1 MKWFVG
7 LVTILVFGLAVWLW
21 LKPMS
26 APAPVLES
34 KVINLGKVEVAA
46 TPLTLK
52 ANQPIVFEL
61 ALTTHSVELNYDFTQ
76 VIAAGD
82 DRGNSYPAVNWSGGS
97 GWHHLEGEITFDR
110 LKPGARQL
118 KLIFTD
124 IDQKGGELSWEL

>member
-1 MKWFVG
+1 MKWFVV
-7 LVTILVFGLAVWLW
+7 LVTILVFGLAFWVWF
-21 LKPMS
+21 KPKPVAT
-26 APAPVLES
+26 APLES
-34 KVINLGKVEVAA
+34 KIINLGKVEISA
-46 TPLTLK
+46 TPEKVKVGESL
-52 ANQPIVFEL
+52 VFKL

-97 GWHHLEGEITFDR
+97 GGHHLEGEITFDR